1 MHREKNLFVKIIA
14 FDNLYRAFVGAS
26 HGKRDRPEVRE
37 FEYHLEP
44 RLWEIRRRLE
54 AGSYPWG
61 AYRRFRITDPKNRE
75 IRAAPFG
82 DRVVHHALF
91 NVLDPI
97 VRRGFIADTYACIP
111 GRGTHLAVQR
121 YRDFVR
127 ARAGCGYV
135 LQCDIK
141 SFFASVD
148 HAVLQTLLVR
158 RIGNARVL
166 ALVMSLITH
175 GGERPGKGMPI
186 GNLTSQLFANLYL
199 DPLDHLVKE
208 TLRVRH
214 YIRYMDDFLLLAD
227 DRDEARGRLRSIRA
241 FLDERLC
248 LALNPRRV
256 AIAPLSCPRDFVGY
270 IQHADGRSR
279 VRRRSVRRLWRRLPV
294 LEHRLAAGAITWDTH
309 GAFIAGELVWA
320 GAACRYVPALV
331 LDLRRARRARA
342 GKEDAGPPTGHT
354 YWGESGIAAKRNA
367 RIVFFCLVLIP
378 VEGPVGALLTALEGA
393 GDSAAREHYFVLPGW
408 RLAHG
413 AVDVY
418 GIFFSSPH
426 ESRRGRLGRMANGSP
441 DCPSRATAKLLTEGA
456 TPAGRLGR
464 PANSFPGFP
473 RLRSRRPVGLLRT
486 AISPIS
492 PVRATRIEPW
502 ATPRAVRAQHQPAAG
517 APGEQLSWLPQAQV
531 SPPRWAAAD
540 SYFPHQPCKGD
551 KN

>member
-148 HAVLQTLLVR
+148 HAVLERLLAR
-158 RIGNARVL
+158 RIGDERLL
-166 ALVMSLITH
+166 ALIHSLITH

-199 DPLDHLVKE
+199 DPLDHFVKE
-208 TLRVRH
+208 TLRARH

-227 DRDEARGRLRSIRA
+227 DREQARAWLRSVRGLLREQLL
-241 FLDERLC
+241 LDF
-248 LALNPRRV
+248 NPRRV
-256 AIAPLSCPRDFVGY
+256 VIAPLWVPRDFVGY
-270 IQHADGRSR
+270 VHHVGGQTR
-279 VRRRSVRRLWRRLPV
+279 VRRRSVRRLWRRLPA
-294 LEHRLAAGAITWDTH
+294 LEERLLAGEITWDTVRSSVASWF
-309 GAFIAGELVWA
+309 GL
-320 GAACRYVPALV
+320 
-331 LDLRRARRARA
+331 ARHA
-342 GKEDAGPPTGHT
+342 DTFH
-354 YWGESGIAAKRNA
+354 
-367 RIVFFCLVLIP
+367 L
-378 VEGPVGALLTALEGA
+378 
-393 GDSAAREHYFVLPGW
+393 SAAIFAERDVRSIGK
-408 RLAHG
+408 RLLVQQLA
-413 AVDVY
+413 
-418 GIFFSSPH
+418 
-426 ESRRGRLGRMANGSP
+426 
-441 DCPSRATAKLLTEGA
+441 
-456 TPAGRLGR
+456 
-464 PANSFPGFP
+464 
-473 RLRSRRPVGLLRT
+473 
-486 AISPIS
+486 
-492 PVRATRIEPW
+492 
-502 ATPRAVRAQHQPAAG
+502 AQ
-517 APGEQLSWLPQAQV
+517 
-531 SPPRWAAAD
+531 
-540 SYFPHQPCKGD
+540 
-551 KN
+551 